1 MPTIENINTVEDLA
15 ERGDAQAQYQMGT
28 ILQAEKK
35 FLEAII
41 SYQSAAAQNHPKA
54 QFALG
59 RLFHEGTIVKLNTLH
74 VHTNTN
80 VNSPTRSFTHT
91 YIMKDVK
98 GYHRAMKKL

>member
-1 MPTIENINTVEDLA
+1 MPTIENIDTVEDLA
-15 ERGDAQAQYQMGT
+15 EKGDAQAQYQMGT

-59 RLFHEGTIVKLNTLH
+59 RLFHEGKMECIA
-74 VHTNTN
+74 
-80 VNSPTRSFTHT
+80 RSH
-91 YIMKDVK
+91 
-98 GYHRAMKKL
+98 